1 MASMAAVIKSLQFD
15 IGSGQ
20 RGRVYV
26 NDVVFVLADVDGKIA
41 YVVRHSRNLKLWN
54 QVSSLAKIN
63 VGLDGLCR
71 MFYDFSLAFI
81 KLVSG
86 MKKTSLIDS
95 VWYNALLNVSNK
107 VPSILGVWYHR
118 VSGVPELSII
128 CVPYAN
134 INYRKMFDV
143 SFDDDIQPAL
153 VSFYEL
159 MLLDGELTNHV
170 EMLHK
175 TFLVPIGLCIE
186 RAFASGGIIYDSENI
201 SETLY
206 GFKGTY

>member
-1 MASMAAVIKSLQFD
+1 MASTAAITRLLQFD

-26 NDVVFVLADVDGKIA
+26 NDVVFVLADIDGKTA
-41 YVVRHSRNLKLWN
+41 YVVRHSRNPKLWN
-54 QVSSLAKIN
+54 QISSLAKIN

-71 MFYDFSLAFI
+71 MVYDFSLAFI

-86 MKKTSLIDS
+86 MKKTLFMDSL
-95 VWYNALLNVSNK
+95 WYNTLLNAGNK
-107 VPSILGVWYHR
+107 IPDILGIWYHR
-118 VSGVPELSII
+118 VSGVPELSTT
-128 CVPYAN
+128 CVPYAD
-134 INYRKMFDV
+134 IDYRKMFDV
-143 SFDDDIQPAL
+143 SFDDDIQPVL

-159 MLLDGELTNHV
+159 MLLDGELTNYV
-170 EMLHK
+170 EVLHK

-186 RAFASGGIIYDSENI
+186 RAFASGRIVYDSENI